1 MELLP
6 APPVLRFA
14 FEEEFCPLCGARLK
28 ALKSRRRR
36 VATLHIGGFVA
47 DETIMFCERCPAH
60 PRFRSRELAGLVSDG
75 CNFGHDVMTHIG
87 RSLFQ
92 QSRSVKDTMAGLAER
107 NVRISASGVRLLGAR
122 FVAGLGAAHA
132 ETMPTIRQ
140 GLDASGGYVLHL
152 DSTCRKGSSHL
163 MTGLDEISGL
173 VLLNFK
179 MGGESTVEVEEF
191 LREMGRRYGPPAAA
205 CCDMSSQILGALET
219 VFRGTPVFICHF
231 HFLRD
236 LGKDLLEPLY
246 AVVRARLRR
255 HGVKTE
261 LARIQR
267 DLAIRFGVTP
277 EAVVELVERDGGAKP
292 AKADGASRAVALSA
306 LVRSALEAGGESDG
320 CGFPFDRPHLKFFQ
334 RTKDVLE
341 AMKTL
346 RVSEEVEP
354 RMRRNQDSAIG
365 KLGALHGD
373 RKLSAAAKELELL
386 SAVFDRLRT
395 AMRIAEPDMGNGLN
409 DNGDHDMASIEG
421 RVGDF
426 RVGLAKDKGMMARE
440 AIQSMLDQM
449 DKYWN
454 MLFCDPI
461 TLQTTTGERTVQ
473 PHRTN
478 NILEQ
483 FFRRLGHNH
492 RKRTGSNPS
501 PRSLD
506 KMPVDL
512 PLVANLDNQDYMRML
527 LGECESLEQRLA
539 KVDRRVVNASM
550 EMTRK
555 ATGWLPRKVCEALRE
570 KLAPSRIA
578 SYFIGKAD

>member
-1 MELLP
+1 MLW
-6 APPVLRFA
+6 FA
-14 FEEEFCPLCGARLK
+14 FEEEFCPLCGERLK
-28 ALKSRRRR
+28 ILKSRRRR
-36 VATLHIGGFVA
+36 VATMHIGSFVA
-47 DETIMFCERCPAH
+47 DETIMFCGRCPGH
-60 PRFRSRELAGLVSDG
+60 PSFRSRELAGLVPEG
-75 CNFGHDVMTHIG
+75 CNFGHDIMIHVG

-92 QSRSVKDTMAGLAER
+92 RSRSVEDTVADMAER
-107 NVRISASGVRLLGAR
+107 DVRVSRSGVRHLAAR
-122 FVAGLGAAHA
+122 FVASLGIAHG
-132 ETMPTIRQ
+132 EIVPRIRQ
-140 GLDASGGYVLHL
+140 ELDAAGGYVLHL

-173 VLLNFK
+173 VLHNVK
-179 MGGESTVEVEEF
+179 MGSENCAETEEF
-191 LREMGRRYGPPAAA
+191 LRTLEESFGPPAAA
-205 CCDMSSQILGALET
+205 SCDMSAPILAALGA

-255 HGVKTE
+255 HGVKIE

-267 DLAIRFGVTP
+267 DLALRFGVTP
-277 EAVVELVERDGGAKP
+277 EAVAKLVERDGGGKP

-346 RVSEEVEP
+346 RGFGEVEP

-365 KLGALHGD
+365 KLGALHDD

-409 DNGDHDMASIEG
+409 DNGYHDMTSIEG

-426 RVGLAKDKGMMARE
+426 RVGLAKDKAMMARE
-440 AIQSMLDQM
+440 SIQSMLDQM

-461 TLQTTTGERTVQ
+461 TLQTPTGERTVQ
-473 PHRTN
+473 PQRTN

-527 LGECESLEQRLA
+527 LGNCESLEQRLA
-539 KVDRRVVNASM
+539 KVDRSLVSERM

-555 ATGWLPRKVCEALRE
+555 SIGWLPRKICEKLRE
-570 KLAPSRIA
+570 KLAPARIA
-578 SYFIGKAD
+578 GYFRRKIG